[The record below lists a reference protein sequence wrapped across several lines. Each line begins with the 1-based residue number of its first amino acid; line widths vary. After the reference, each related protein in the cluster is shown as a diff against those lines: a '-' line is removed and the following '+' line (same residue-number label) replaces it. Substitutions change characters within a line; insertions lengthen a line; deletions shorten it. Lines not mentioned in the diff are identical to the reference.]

1 MFKIMIG
8 VLFFTIVTLVVF
20 LNLDPNIIQNPITE
34 TSSISSDFMTVTLSG
49 EIQKPGTYIIQNDKT
64 LGDVILLAGGATS
77 NADENAFHSTTLLI
91 PSFHYYIAPAFDP
104 NDVCGTTALVKV
116 GINSASENNLMTL
129 SNIGASLA
137 NAIIEHRQNQGLFQY
152 IEQIMEVPGIG
163 QSTFTRIKNYIHL
176 L

>member
-20 LNLDPNIIQNPITE
+20 LNLDPNIVQNSITE
-34 TSSISSDFMTVTLSG
+34 TSSLTNDFMTVTLSG
-49 EIQKPGTYIIQNDKT
+49 EIQKPGTYIIQKDKS
-64 LGDVILLAGGATS
+64 LGDLIQLAGGATT
-77 NADENAFHSTTLLI
+77 NADEHAYHTTTSLI
-91 PSFHYYIAPAFDP
+91 AGFHYYIAPAFDP

-129 SNIGASLA
+129 SNIGTSLA
-137 NAIIEHRQNQGLFQY
+137 TAIIEYRQSQGLFRY